1 MKRKK
6 LVISVVIAVVVIAI
20 LLIIGLSH
28 RGQNKGTDASEYT
41 NTIKDSST
49 ESTAASADK
58 TAKLTKEYTAEA
70 EKLWDKTH
78 EEMEYTC
85 TEEEFVENY
94 VAYRLDG
101 DTPESAEQNLKDVY
115 SKDSRV
121 GVDDNGDVYVQLTD
135 EEASEV
141 EEQQKEDEKNTS
153 VVSDIRTDEE
163 KAASND
169 EEKIKQ
175 YEKENTDKRAGTYT
189 DADGVKHNQFI
200 DDDGEHY
207 YIDVNGMHVLTDD
220 DIESE
225 EDFDNFLDNID
236 NE

>member
-70 EKLWDKTH
+70 RKLWDKTH

-200 DDDGEHY
+200 DDDGRHY
-207 YIDVNGMHVLTDD
+207 YLDINGSKIITDT
-220 DIESE
+220 IESE
-225 EDFDNFLDNID
+225 EDFYDFLDEVD

>member
-20 LLIIGLSH
+20 LLIVCLSH

-101 DTPESAEQNLKDVY
+101 DTPESAEQNLKDAY

-207 YIDVNGMHVLTDD
+207 YIDINGMHVVTDT
-220 DIESE
+220 IESE
-225 EDFDNFLDNID
+225 DDLNDFLDEIGN
-236 NE
+236 

>member
-28 RGQNKGTDASEYT
+28 RGQNKGADASEYT

-200 DDDGEHY
+200 DEDGEHY
-207 YIDVNGMHVLTDD
+207 YIDINGMHVVTDD

-225 EDFDNFLDNID
+225 EDFYDFLDEVD

>member
-6 LVISVVIAVVVIAI
+6 LVISVVIAVIIMVLI
-20 LLIIGLSH
+20 LIGLSH
-28 RGQNKGTDASEYT
+28 RGQNKGADASEYT

-94 VAYRLDG
+94 VTYRLDG

-200 DDDGEHY
+200 DDDGQHY
-207 YIDVNGMHVLTDD
+207 YIDINGMHVMTDT
-220 DIESE
+220 IESE
-225 EDFDNFLDNID
+225 DDLNDFLDEMGN
-236 NE
+236 

>member
-28 RGQNKGTDASEYT
+28 RGQNKGADASEYT

-200 DDDGEHY
+200 DEDGRHY
-207 YIDVNGMHVLTDD
+207 YLDIDGSKIIIDTN
-220 DIESE
+220 ESE
-225 EDFDNFLDNID
+225 EDFSNFLDEMGN
-236 NE
+236 

>member
-6 LVISVVIAVVVIAI
+6 LVISVVIAVAVIAI

-28 RGQNKGTDASEYT
+28 RGQNKGADASEYM

-49 ESTAASADK
+49 ESTATSADE

-200 DDDGEHY
+200 DEDGEHY
-207 YIDVNGMHVLTDD
+207 YIDINGMHVLTDT
-220 DIESE
+220 IESE
-225 EDFDNFLDNID
+225 DDLNDFLDEIGN
-236 NE
+236 

>member
-28 RGQNKGTDASEYT
+28 RGQNKGTDTSEYT

-49 ESTAASADK
+49 ESVTASTENND
-58 TAKLTKEYTAEA
+58 KLTQQYTAEA

-207 YIDVNGMHVLTDD
+207 YIDINGMHVVTDT
-220 DIESE
+220 IESE
-225 EDFDNFLDNID
+225 EDLNDFLDEI
-236 NE
+236 EHE

>member
-6 LVISVVIAVVVIAI
+6 LVISVVIAVAVIAI

-28 RGQNKGTDASEYT
+28 RGQNKGADASEYT

-70 EKLWDKTH
+70 RKLWDKTH

-135 EEASEV
+135 EEDSEV

-200 DDDGEHY
+200 DADGEHY
-207 YIDVNGMHVLTDD
+207 YIDVNGMHVLTDT
-220 DIESE
+220 IESE
-225 EDFDNFLDNID
+225 DDLNDFLDEIGN
-236 NE
+236 

>member
-6 LVISVVIAVVVIAI
+6 LVISVVIAVAVIAI

-28 RGQNKGTDASEYT
+28 RGQNKGADASEYT

-49 ESTAASADK
+49 ESTATSADE

-70 EKLWDKTH
+70 QKLWDKTH

-141 EEQQKEDEKNTS
+141 EEQQKEDEKNKS

-200 DDDGEHY
+200 DADGRHY
-207 YIDVNGMHVLTDD
+207 YLDIDGSKIITDT
-220 DIESE
+220 IESE
-225 EDFDNFLDNID
+225 EDFYDFLDEVD

>member
-6 LVISVVIAVVVIAI
+6 LVISVVIAVAVIVI

-49 ESTAASADK
+49 ESTATSADE

-141 EEQQKEDEKNTS
+141 EEQQKEDEKNKS

-175 YEKENTDKRAGTYT
+175 YEKDNTDKRAGTYT

-200 DDDGEHY
+200 DDDGQHY
-207 YIDVNGMHVLTDD
+207 YIDSNGMHVVTDD

-225 EDFDNFLDNID
+225 EDFYDFLDEVD

>member
-6 LVISVVIAVVVIAI
+6 LVISVVIAVAVIAI

-28 RGQNKGTDASEYT
+28 RGQNKGADASEYT

-49 ESTAASADK
+49 ESTAASADE

-70 EKLWDKTH
+70 RKLWDKTH

-189 DADGVKHNQFI
+189 DADGVKHNQYI
-200 DDDGEHY
+200 DDDGRHY
-207 YIDVNGMHVLTDD
+207 YLDIDGSKIITDT
-220 DIESE
+220 IESE
-225 EDFDNFLDNID
+225 EDFYDFLDEVD

>member
-49 ESTAASADK
+49 ESTATSADE

-141 EEQQKEDEKNTS
+141 EEQQKEDEKNKS

-175 YEKENTDKRAGTYT
+175 YEKDNTDKRAGTYT

-200 DDDGEHY
+200 DDDGQHY
-207 YIDVNGMHVLTDD
+207 YIDSNGMHVVTDD

-225 EDFDNFLDNID
+225 EDFYDFLDEVD

>member
-28 RGQNKGTDASEYT
+28 RGQNKGADASEYT

-58 TAKLTKEYTAEA
+58 TAKLTQEYTAEA

-200 DDDGEHY
+200 DDDGRHY
-207 YIDVNGMHVLTDD
+207 YLDIDGSKIIIDT
-220 DIESE
+220 IESE
-225 EDFDNFLDNID
+225 EDFNDFLDEVD

>member
-49 ESTAASADK
+49 ESTATSADE

-70 EKLWDKTH
+70 QKLWDKTH

-141 EEQQKEDEKNTS
+141 EEQQKEDGKNKS

-175 YEKENTDKRAGTYT
+175 YEKDNTDKRAGTYT

-207 YIDVNGMHVLTDD
+207 YIDANGMHVATDT
-220 DIESE
+220 IESE
-225 EDFDNFLDNID
+225 DDLNDFLDEIGN
-236 NE
+236 

>member
-6 LVISVVIAVVVIAI
+6 LVISVVIAVAVIAI

-28 RGQNKGTDASEYT
+28 RGQNKGADASEYT

-49 ESTAASADK
+49 ESTATSADE

-189 DADGVKHNQFI
+189 DADGVKHNQYI
-200 DDDGEHY
+200 DDDGRHY
-207 YIDVNGMHVLTDD
+207 YLDIDGSKIITDT
-220 DIESE
+220 IESE
-225 EDFDNFLDNID
+225 EDFDDFLDEID

>member
-6 LVISVVIAVVVIAI
+6 LVISVVIAVAVIAI

-28 RGQNKGTDASEYT
+28 RGQNKGADASEYT

-49 ESTAASADK
+49 ESTATSADE

-70 EKLWDKTH
+70 RKLWDKTH

-141 EEQQKEDEKNTS
+141 EEQQKEDEKNKSS

-207 YIDVNGMHVLTDD
+207 YIDVNGMHVVTDT
-220 DIESE
+220 IESE
-225 EDFDNFLDNID
+225 DDLNDFLDEMGN
-236 NE
+236 

>member
-6 LVISVVIAVVVIAI
+6 LVISVVIAVVVIVI

-28 RGQNKGTDASEYT
+28 RGQNKGADASEYT

-49 ESTAASADK
+49 ESTATSADE

-101 DTPESAEQNLKDVY
+101 DTPESAEQKLKDAY

-207 YIDVNGMHVLTDD
+207 YIDINGMHVVTDT
-220 DIESE
+220 IESE
-225 EDFDNFLDNID
+225 EDLNDFLDEI
-236 NE
+236 EHE

>member
-6 LVISVVIAVVVIAI
+6 LVISVVIAVAVIAI

-28 RGQNKGTDASEYT
+28 RGQNKGADASEYT

-58 TAKLTKEYTAEA
+58 TAKLTQEYTAEA

-220 DIESE
+220 TFESE
-225 EDFDNFLDNID
+225 EDFYDFLDEAD
-236 NE
+236 HE

>member
-6 LVISVVIAVVVIAI
+6 LVISVVIAVIIMVLI
-20 LLIIGLSH
+20 LIGLSH
-28 RGQNKGTDASEYT
+28 RGQNKGADASEYT

-49 ESTAASADK
+49 ESTATSADE

-70 EKLWDKTH
+70 QKLWDKTH

-121 GVDDNGDVYVQLTD
+121 GIDDNGDVYVQLTD

-141 EEQQKEDEKNTS
+141 EEQQKEDEKNTSS

-207 YIDVNGMHVLTDD
+207 YIDINGMHVVTDT
-220 DIESE
+220 IESE
-225 EDFDNFLDNID
+225 DDLNDFLDEIGN
-236 NE
+236 

>member
-6 LVISVVIAVVVIAI
+6 LVISVVIAVAVIAI

-28 RGQNKGTDASEYT
+28 RGQNKGADASEYT

-70 EKLWDKTH
+70 RKLWDKTH

-200 DDDGEHY
+200 DDDGRHY
-207 YIDVNGMHVLTDD
+207 YLDIDGSKIITDT
-220 DIESE
+220 IESE
-225 EDFDNFLDNID
+225 EDFYDFLDEVD

>member
-6 LVISVVIAVVVIAI
+6 LVISVVIAVAVIAI

-28 RGQNKGTDASEYT
+28 RGQNKGADASEYT

-70 EKLWDKTH
+70 RKLWDKTH

-200 DDDGEHY
+200 DEDGRHY
-207 YIDVNGMHVLTDD
+207 YLDINGMHVVTDT
-220 DIESE
+220 IESE
-225 EDFDNFLDNID
+225 EDLNDFLDELGN
-236 NE
+236 

>member
-20 LLIIGLSH
+20 LLIIDLSH

-49 ESTAASADK
+49 ESAIASTENND
-58 TAKLTKEYTAEA
+58 KLTQQYTAEA

-101 DTPESAEQNLKDVY
+101 DTAESAEQNLKDVY

-121 GVDDNGDVYVQLTD
+121 GIDDNGDVYVQLTD

-141 EEQQKEDEKNTS
+141 EEQEKEDEKNTS

-189 DADGVKHNQFI
+189 DADGVKHNQYI

-207 YIDVNGMHVLTDD
+207 YIDVNGMHVVTDD

-225 EDFDNFLDNID
+225 EDFYNFLDEVD

>member
-6 LVISVVIAVVVIAI
+6 LVISVVIAVIAI

-28 RGQNKGTDASEYT
+28 RGQNKGADASEYT

-49 ESTAASADK
+49 ESTATSADE

-70 EKLWDKTH
+70 QKLWDKTH

-175 YEKENTDKRAGTYT
+175 YEKDNTDKRAGTYT

-207 YIDVNGMHVLTDD
+207 YIDVNGMHVVTDD

-225 EDFDNFLDNID
+225 EDFDDFLDEID

>member
-20 LLIIGLSH
+20 LLIVCLSH

-200 DDDGEHY
+200 DDDGRHY
-207 YIDVNGMHVLTDD
+207 YLDINGSKVITDT
-220 DIESE
+220 IESE
-225 EDFDNFLDNID
+225 EDFGNFLDELGN
-236 NE
+236 

>member
-6 LVISVVIAVVVIAI
+6 LVISVVIAVVVIVI

-28 RGQNKGTDASEYT
+28 RGQNKGADASEYT

-49 ESTAASADK
+49 ESVTASTENND
-58 TAKLTKEYTAEA
+58 KLTQQYTAEA

-200 DDDGEHY
+200 DADGEHY
-207 YIDVNGMHVLTDD
+207 YIDVNGMHVVTDT
-220 DIESE
+220 IESE
-225 EDFDNFLDNID
+225 EDLNDFLDEIGN
-236 NE
+236 

>member
-28 RGQNKGTDASEYT
+28 RGQNKGTDTSEYT

-49 ESTAASADK
+49 ESVTASTENND
-58 TAKLTKEYTAEA
+58 KLTQQYTAEA

-85 TEEEFVENY
+85 TKDEFIENY

-121 GVDDNGDVYVQLTD
+121 GIDDNGDVYVQLTD

-141 EEQQKEDEKNTS
+141 EEQEKEDEKNTS

-175 YEKENTDKRAGTYT
+175 YEKDNTDKRAGTYT
-189 DADGVKHNQFI
+189 DADGVKHNQYI
-200 DDDGEHY
+200 DEDGQHY
-207 YIDVNGMHVLTDD
+207 YIDANGMHILTDD
-220 DIESE
+220 IIESE
-225 EDFDNFLDNID
+225 DDFNEFMERTD

>member
-6 LVISVVIAVVVIAI
+6 LVISVVIAVVVIVI

-28 RGQNKGTDASEYT
+28 RGQNKGADASEYT

-49 ESTAASADK
+49 ESVTASTENND
-58 TAKLTKEYTAEA
+58 KLTQQYTAEA

-207 YIDVNGMHVLTDD
+207 YIDINGMHVVTDT
-220 DIESE
+220 IESE
-225 EDFDNFLDNID
+225 EDLNDFLDEI
-236 NE
+236 EHE

>member
-6 LVISVVIAVVVIAI
+6 LVISVVIAVAVIAI

-28 RGQNKGTDASEYT
+28 RGQNKGADASGYT

-70 EKLWDKTH
+70 RKLWDKTH

-200 DDDGEHY
+200 DADGRHY
-207 YIDVNGMHVLTDD
+207 YLDIDGSKIITCCFAN
-220 DIESE
+220 
-225 EDFDNFLDNID
+225 
-236 NE
+236 

>member
-6 LVISVVIAVVVIAI
+6 LVISVVIAVAVIAI

-28 RGQNKGTDASEYT
+28 RGQNKGADASEYT

-58 TAKLTKEYTAEA
+58 TAKLTQEYTAEA

-200 DDDGEHY
+200 DADGRHY
-207 YIDVNGMHVLTDD
+207 YLDIDGSKIITDT
-220 DIESE
+220 IESK
-225 EDFDNFLDNID
+225 EDFYDFLDEVD

>member
-28 RGQNKGTDASEYT
+28 RGQNKGADASEYT

-200 DDDGEHY
+200 DEDGRPY
-207 YIDVNGMHVLTDD
+207 YLDIDGSKIIIDTN
-220 DIESE
+220 ESE
-225 EDFDNFLDNID
+225 EDFSNFLDEMGN
-236 NE
+236 

>member
-6 LVISVVIAVVVIAI
+6 LVISVVIAVVVIVI

-28 RGQNKGTDASEYT
+28 RGQNKGADASEYT

-49 ESTAASADK
+49 ESTATSADE

-220 DIESE
+220 TFESE
-225 EDFDNFLDNID
+225 EDFYDFLDEAD
-236 NE
+236 HE

>member
-6 LVISVVIAVVVIAI
+6 LVISVVIAVAVITI
-20 LLIIGLSH
+20 LFIIGLSH
-28 RGQNKGTDASEYT
+28 IGQNKGADASEYT

-121 GVDDNGDVYVQLTD
+121 GVDDNGDVYVQLTN

-200 DDDGEHY
+200 DDDGRHY
-207 YIDVNGMHVLTDD
+207 YLDIDGSKIITDT
-220 DIESE
+220 IESE
-225 EDFDNFLDNID
+225 EDFYDFLDEVD

>member
-200 DDDGEHY
+200 DEDGEHY
-207 YIDVNGMHVLTDD
+207 YIDINGMHVVTDD

-225 EDFDNFLDNID
+225 EDFYDFLDEVD

>member
-6 LVISVVIAVVVIAI
+6 LVISVVIAVVVIVI

-28 RGQNKGTDASEYT
+28 RGQNKGADASEYT

-58 TAKLTKEYTAEA
+58 TAKLTQEYTAEA
-70 EKLWDKTH
+70 QQLWDKTH

-220 DIESE
+220 TFESE
-225 EDFDNFLDNID
+225 EDFYDFLDEAD
-236 NE
+236 HE

>member
-41 NTIKDSST
+41 NTIKDSIT

-70 EKLWDKTH
+70 RKLWDKTH

-175 YEKENTDKRAGTYT
+175 YEKDNTDKRAGTYT
-189 DADGVKHNQFI
+189 DADGVKHNQYI

-207 YIDVNGMHVLTDD
+207 YIDVNGMHVVTDT
-220 DIESE
+220 IESE
-225 EDFDNFLDNID
+225 DDLNDFLDEI
-236 NE
+236 EHE

>member
-28 RGQNKGTDASEYT
+28 RGQNKGADASEYT

-153 VVSDIRTDEE
+153 SVVSDIRTDEE

-189 DADGVKHNQFI
+189 DADGVKHNQYI
-200 DDDGEHY
+200 DDDGRHY
-207 YIDVNGMHVLTDD
+207 YLDIDGSKIITDT
-220 DIESE
+220 IESK
-225 EDFDNFLDNID
+225 EDFYDFLDEVD

>member
-6 LVISVVIAVVVIAI
+6 LVISVVIAVIIMVLI
-20 LLIIGLSH
+20 LIGLSH

-49 ESTAASADK
+49 ESSAASADK
-58 TAKLTKEYTAEA
+58 TAKLTQEYTAEA

-85 TEEEFVENY
+85 TKDEFVENY

-115 SKDSRV
+115 SKDSKV

-200 DDDGEHY
+200 DDDGRHY
-207 YIDVNGMHVLTDD
+207 YLDINGSKIITDT
-220 DIESE
+220 IESE
-225 EDFDNFLDNID
+225 EDFYDFLDEID
-236 NE
+236 HE

>member
-1 MKRKK
+1 MLKQYAVDNHEGNSHT
-6 LVISVVIAVVVIAI
+6 LVPS
-20 LLIIGLSH
+20 
-28 RGQNKGTDASEYT
+28 R
-41 NTIKDSST
+41 
-49 ESTAASADK
+49 
-58 TAKLTKEYTAEA
+58 
-70 EKLWDKTH
+70 
-78 EEMEYTC
+78 
-85 TEEEFVENY
+85 
-94 VAYRLDG
+94 
-101 DTPESAEQNLKDVY
+101 
-115 SKDSRV
+115 SRV

-200 DDDGEHY
+200 DADGRHY
-207 YIDVNGMHVLTDD
+207 YLDIDGSKIITDT
-220 DIESE
+220 IESK
-225 EDFDNFLDNID
+225 EDFYDFLDEVD

>member
-6 LVISVVIAVVVIAI
+6 LVISVVIAVVVIVI

-28 RGQNKGTDASEYT
+28 RGQNKGADASEYT

-49 ESTAASADK
+49 ESTATSADE

-200 DDDGEHY
+200 DEDGCHY
-207 YIDVNGMHVLTDD
+207 YLDIDGSKIIIDT
-220 DIESE
+220 IESE
-225 EDFDNFLDNID
+225 EDLNDFLDELGN
-236 NE
+236 